1 MQITETSTE
10 GLKRT
15 LKVVVGADELGRRFT
30 ERLGEMK
37 DRVQLKGFRK
47 GKVPVPH
54 LKKVFGRSVMAEVL
68 QEAVKEFELKG
79 ARRSQRAPGH
89 AAQREPARGSG

>member
-1 MQITETSTE
+1 MQITETSNE

-30 ERLGEMK
+30 ERLGAMK

-47 GKVPVPH
+47 GKVPEPH
-54 LKKVFGRSVMAEVL
+54 LRKMFGRSRPMIDSIAIRASPIAL
-68 QEAVKEFELKG
+68 
-79 ARRSQRAPGH
+79 RRGRIGCTASR
-89 AAQREPARGSG
+89 RLD